1 MTEKLTGARQ
11 TLFNV
16 ESRKGT
22 SAADSKRAAT
32 SLPAGLPAAQGL
44 YDPRNEHDACGIGFV
59 ANIHNR
65 KSHKII
71 EDGLQ
76 ILENLEHRGA
86 VGADPKA
93 GDGAGILIQ
102 LPDAFFRAEAKA
114 LGFDLP
120 PEGQYG
126 VGQFF
131 LPRDAKD
138 RAKVAALVEKLVA
151 EEGQIFLGWRDVP
164 VDNSDLGYSVK
175 PTEPFH
181 CQAFVGQGPSITN
194 QDHFERKLFVIRKRI
209 FNTLYA
215 EEAVI
220 PRGLYISSFSSR
232 TIVYKGMLLAAQVGL
247 YYKDL
252 KDPRMVTAL
261 AMVHQRF
268 STNTFPTW
276 SLAHPFRMIS
286 HNGEINT
293 VRGNTNWI
301 QARYAAMQSDILG
314 DDLKKLW
321 PIAVDGQSDTACFDN
336 ALELLVMGGYS
347 LSHAMMM
354 LIPEAWAG
362 NPLMD
367 EDRRAFYEYHAALM
381 EPWDGPAA
389 IAFTDGRQIG
399 ATLDRNGLRPARYYV
414 TDEGNVIMASEMGVL
429 PIPEESIVEK
439 WRLQPGKM
447 LLIDLEEGRIIS
459 DDEVKAKLAKLHPYQ
474 TWLDRTQIVLEDMP
488 AAVKSLGTRHASGA
502 ELLDLQQAFGYTQE
516 DLKFLMGPMAMEGQE
531 ATGSM
536 GTDTPISPLSNNS
549 KTLYTYFKQN
559 FAQVTNPPID
569 PIREELVMSLVSFIG
584 PRPNLLDL
592 KGMSSVKRLEVRQP
606 ILTNDDL
613 EKIRMIGEVADNH
626 FRAETLDI
634 TYMATRGA
642 EAMEDMLTRLCA
654 RAEETV
660 RSGTNII
667 ILSDRLVSSERMA
680 IPALLATS
688 AVHHHL
694 IRTGLRTS
702 VGLVVETGEAR
713 EVHHFACLAG
723 YGAEAINPY
732 LAFDTLEAMLPSL
745 DEDLTAYEAN
755 KRYIKAIDKGLL
767 KVMSKM
773 GISTYQSY
781 CGAQIFDGVG
791 LNSEFVKKY
800 FTGTATPIEG
810 VGCTEVAEETF
821 RRHQL
826 AFSDAPVLKNALE
839 VGGEYAYRIRGEEH
853 AWTADSV
860 RDLQHAVRGN
870 SQDKYREF
878 AKRINE
884 QGERLLTV
892 RGLFEVKTAE
902 QDGRKPVALDE
913 VEPAS
918 EIVKRF
924 ATGAM
929 SYGSISREA
938 HTNLAIAMNRI
949 GGRSN
954 TGEGGEEA
962 DRFTPMANGDSMRS
976 AIKQVASGR
985 FGVTTEYLVN
995 SDMIQ
1000 IKMAQGAKPGEGG
1013 QLPGHKVD
1021 ATIAKVRHSTPGVGL
1036 ISPPPHHDIYSIEDL
1051 AQLIY
1056 DLKNTNPDGLVSVKL
1071 VSEVGVGTVAA
1082 GVSKARA
1089 DHVTISGFEG
1099 GTGASPLTSIKHAGS
1114 PWEIGLAETHQTLV
1128 MNQLRSRITVQVDGG
1143 LRTGR
1148 DVVIGALLGA
1158 DEFGFA
1164 TAPLI
1169 AAGCIMMRKCHLNTC
1184 PVGVA
1189 TQDPELRKR
1198 FVGQPEHVINYFF
1211 FVAEEVRELM
1221 AAMGYRT
1228 VNEMIGQVQMLD
1240 KQKVI
1245 EHWKAHGLDFTKMFH
1260 KVEAIA
1266 GSTTYQSETQNHNIE
1281 HVLDRKLIEL
1291 SRDAIATKKPVQLEF
1306 PVGNTDRTIGAMLS
1320 GVIAKAHGHAGLP
1333 EDTIHV
1339 KLNGT
1344 SGQSFGAWVAH
1355 GVTLELEGQANDY
1368 VGKGLSGGRLIVYP
1382 PKNTK
1387 IVPERSIIVGNTVLY
1402 GAINGECYFR
1412 GIAGER
1418 FAVRNSGAIAVVE
1431 GTGDHGCE
1439 YMTGGIVV
1447 VLGRTGRNFAAGMSG
1462 GIAYV
1467 LDEDGKF
1474 EKRCNMAMVDLEPV
1488 EAELDLMAK
1497 RHLQRNELAS
1507 HGRVDV
1513 MSDMTRFDAERLRQ
1527 LIENHAR
1534 YTNSG
1539 LAKNILTNW
1548 DTMLPK
1554 FRKVMPVEYRRAL
1567 KEMAKAQDSAAPA
1580 TVAAGE

>member
-1 MTEKLTGARQ
+1 M
-11 TLFNV
+11 
-16 ESRKGT
+16 
-22 SAADSKRAAT
+22 AAM

-44 YDPRNEHDACGIGFV
+44 YDPRNERDACGIGFV

-71 EDGLQ
+71 EDGLK

-102 LPDAFFRAEAKA
+102 MPDRFFREEAA
-114 LGFDLP
+114 SLGFTLP
-120 PEGQYG
+120 PEGQYAVG
-126 VGQFF
+126 VFF
-131 LPRDAKD
+131 LPRDEAE
-138 RAKVAALVEKLVA
+138 RAKIVALVEKLIA
-151 EEGQIFLGWRDVP
+151 EEGQVFLGWRDVP
-164 VDNSDLGYSVK
+164 VDSSDLGYSVK
-175 PTEPFH
+175 PTEPYH
-181 CQAFVGQGPSITN
+181 RQVFVGQGPSISDQN
-194 QDHFERKLFVIRKRI
+194 HFERKLFVIRKRI

-215 EEAVI
+215 EGSKI
-220 PRGLYISSFSSR
+220 PRGLYIPSFSSR
-232 TIVYKGMLLAAQVGL
+232 TIVYKGMLLAAQVGP

-261 AMVHQRF
+261 ALVHQRF

-276 SLAHPFRMIS
+276 SLAHPFRMVC

-301 QARYAAMQSDILG
+301 QARYSSMRSEILG

-367 EDRRAFYEYHAALM
+367 QDRRAFYEYHAALM

-414 TDEGNVIMASEMGVL
+414 TDEGNVVMASEMGVL

-447 LLIDLEEGRIIS
+447 LLIDLEEKRIIS

-474 TWLDRTQIVLEDMP
+474 QWLDRTQIVLEDMP
-488 AAVKSLGTRHASGA
+488 AAKKTVTPKPARTTA
-502 ELLDLQQAFGYTQE
+502 LLDLQQAFGYTQE
-516 DLKFLMGPMAMEGQE
+516 DLKFLMAPMAIEGQE

-536 GTDTPISPLSNNS
+536 GTDTPISALSL
-549 KTLYTYFKQN
+549 KTKVLYSYFKQN

-592 KGMSSVKRLEVRQP
+592 TGMSSVKRLEVRQP

-634 TYMATRGA
+634 TYQAERGA
-642 EAMEDMLTRLCA
+642 AAMEAMIDRLCA

-660 RSGTNII
+660 RKGINII
-667 ILSDRLVSSERMA
+667 ILSDRMVSSERMA

-732 LAFDTLEAMLPSL
+732 LAFDTLEHLLPSL
-745 DEDLTAYEAN
+745 DEELTAYEVN
-755 KRYIKAIDKGLL
+755 KRFIKAIDKGLL

-791 LNSEFVKKY
+791 LNSEFAKKY

-826 AFSDAPVLKNALE
+826 AFGDAPVLRNALD

-884 QGERLLTV
+884 QGERLLTI
-892 RGLFEVKTAE
+892 RGLFEIKTAE
-902 QDGRKPVALDE
+902 QDGRKPVSIDE
-913 VEPAS
+913 VEPAA

-924 ATGAM
+924 STGAM

-938 HTNLAIAMNRI
+938 HTTLAIAMNRI

-962 DRFTPMANGDSMRS
+962 DRFKPMANGDSMRS

-995 SDMIQ
+995 SDMMQ

-1128 MNQLRSRITVQVDGG
+1128 MNRLRGRITVQVDGG

-1148 DVVIGALLGA
+1148 DVIIGALLGA

-1198 FVGQPEHVINYFF
+1198 FVGAPEHVINYFF

-1221 AAMGYRT
+1221 ASLGYRT
-1228 VNEMIGQVQMLD
+1228 VNEMIGQIQMLD
-1240 KQKVI
+1240 KRKLVN
-1245 EHWKAHGLDFTKMFH
+1245 HWKAHGLDFTRLFH
-1260 KVEAIA
+1260 KVDAPKDVSVFKNEN
-1266 GSTTYQSETQNHNIE
+1266 QNHNIE

-1291 SRDAIATKKPVQLEF
+1291 SKDAIASKKPVQIETAI
-1306 PVGNTDRTIGAMLS
+1306 GNTDRTAGAMLS
-1320 GVIAKAHGHAGLP
+1320 GVIAKHYGHAGLP
-1333 EDTIHV
+1333 EDTVHV
-1339 KLNGT
+1339 KFNGT
-1344 SGQSFGAWVAH
+1344 AGQSFGAWAAH

-1368 VGKGLSGGRLIVYP
+1368 VGKGLSGGRLVIYP

-1387 IVPERSIIVGNTVLY
+1387 IVPENSIIVGNTVLY
-1402 GAINGECYFR
+1402 GAISGECYFR
-1412 GIAGER
+1412 GVAGER

-1447 VLGRTGRNFAAGMSG
+1447 VLGQTGRNFAAGMSG

-1467 LDEDGKF
+1467 LDEDRMF

-1488 EAELDLMAK
+1488 EAELEAMEKLRHQRGDL
-1497 RHLQRNELAS
+1497 ES

-1513 MSDMTRFDAERLRQ
+1513 MADMTRFDAERLRQ

-1539 LAKNILTNW
+1539 RAKEILADW
-1548 DTMLPK
+1548 DNTLPK

-1567 KEMAKAQDSAAPA
+1567 KEMARAQENAAQA
-1580 TVAAGE
+1580 IAVAGD